1 MELFGRN
8 SHREGLWGVG
18 SEHFT
23 KRISCVHPRIC
34 LSIETWGTWLA
45 IHALGD
51 LASLTR
57 PQRRREE
64 LEGSRCSFL
73 EVHPK
78 DLTNWGESCHQVQYH
93 VHMFPAP
100 FLKEWWTQ
108 KYVQVATGDKTPCFP
123 RPSDDTFSQE
133 PADTVEDV

>member
-1 MELFGRN
+1 MGGGIRTLHQENQLRA
-8 SHREGLWGVG
+8 S
-18 SEHFT
+18 
-23 KRISCVHPRIC
+23 RIC

-45 IHALGD
+45 FHALGD

-64 LEGSRCSFL
+64 LEGRRCSFL

-78 DLTNWGESCHQVQYH
+78 DLTYWGESCHRVQYH

-100 FLKEWWTQ
+100 FLREWWTQ
-108 KYVQVATGDKTPCFP
+108 KNVQVATGDKTPCFP

-133 PADTVEDV
+133 PADTVEDGLIET